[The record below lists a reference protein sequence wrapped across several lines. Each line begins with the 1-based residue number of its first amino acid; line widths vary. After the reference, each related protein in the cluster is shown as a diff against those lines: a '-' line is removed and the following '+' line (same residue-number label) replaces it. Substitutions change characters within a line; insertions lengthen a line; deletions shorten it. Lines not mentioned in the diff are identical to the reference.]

1 MQKLNK
7 VDIESANCTKQQIRC
22 LISNVYDLQKLRISA
37 GNRLV
42 QSFYIQLGIEP
53 STSPDEAGKD
63 EAKLIDRLK
72 KDYKRIT
79 DAIGGSE
86 YEYKTVKSAIKDMN
100 KGESPLDIIHDEI
113 DYKLVESYM
122 FLLKSEEESIKVL
135 DKYVKS
141 HPLWEA
147 FFEPIKGC
155 GTLMS
160 AVCIAYLDPYKAKYP
175 SSFFRYCG
183 LDTVQDKDENGNE
196 LYLKKINGVVTPQ
209 KVRHRFC
216 FRDSYGN
223 LTFSNA
229 LHNSNEVN
237 EYGEEIWADND
248 GNLYTHCWLTTKVD
262 GVEVPVYEDIETN
275 EEYIGDVVVSQ
286 HGRRKGDTE
295 MFEYTDS
302 EGNIQMKRGITFN
315 PLLKTKL
322 MGVLTGCLLKAK
334 DPTYSKIYYDYRA
347 RLDHS
352 AKCKDYSDG
361 HKSMMAQHY
370 MIKQFLRNLHTVWR
384 TLEGLPV
391 FEPYEVEKLGNKPHH
406 LNEMQY
412 KEAQKWK

>member
-1 MQKLNK
+1 MQKLDK

-86 YEYKTVKSAIKDMN
+86 SEYKTVKSAIKDMN

-141 HPLWEA
+141 HPLWST

-183 LDTVQDKDENGNE
+183 LDTVQDKDEDGNE
-196 LYLKKINGVVTPQ
+196 LFLK
-209 KVRHRFC
+209 
-216 FRDSYGN
+216 
-223 LTFSNA
+223 
-229 LHNSNEVN
+229 
-237 EYGEEIWADND
+237 
-248 GNLYTHCWLTTKVD
+248 KVD
-262 GVEVPVYEDIETN
+262 GVVTSQKVRESYIYIKDNGEQYFGRVSQTSDYDEEGRLLFKTESGSLVSRECNFRNVNGVDVKVYEDIVSG

-295 MFEYTDS
+295 MFEYKDS
-302 EGNIQMKRGITFN
+302 EGNIQMKRGITYN
-315 PLLKTKL
+315 PVLKTKL
-322 MGVLTGCLLKAK
+322 MG
-334 DPTYSKIYYDYRA
+334 Y
-347 RLDHS
+347 
-352 AKCKDYSDG
+352 
-361 HKSMMAQHY
+361 
-370 MIKQFLRNLHTVWR
+370 
-384 TLEGLPV
+384 
-391 FEPYEVEKLGNKPHH
+391 
-406 LNEMQY
+406 
-412 KEAQKWK
+412 

>member
-1 MQKLNK
+1 MQKLND
-7 VDIESANCTKQQIRC
+7 VDIENANCTKQQIRC

-53 STSPDEAGKD
+53 STSPDEVGKD
-63 EAKLIDRLK
+63 EAKLIDKLK
-72 KDYKRIT
+72 QDYKRIT

-86 YEYKTVKSAIKDMN
+86 FEYKTIKSAIRGMN
-100 KGESPLDIIHDEI
+100 KGESPLDIIHDEV

-122 FLLKSEEESIKVL
+122 FLLKSEEEAIKVL
-135 DKYVKS
+135 DKYVKN
-141 HPLWEA
+141 HPLWGT

-183 LDTVQDKDENGNE
+183 LDTVQDKDEDGNE
-196 LYLKKINGVVTPQ
+196 LFLKKINGVVTSQ
-209 KVRHRFC
+209 KVRE
-216 FRDSYGN
+216 SYIYIKDNGEQYYGKVSQTSDYDDEGRLLFKTEN
-223 LTFSNA
+223 GSLVSRECNFKN
-229 LHNSNEVN
+229 VN
-237 EYGEEIWADND
+237 G
-248 GNLYTHCWLTTKVD
+248 VD
-262 GVEVPVYEDIETN
+262 VKVYEDIASG

-295 MFEYTDS
+295 MFEYKDAD
-302 EGNIQMKRGITFN
+302 GNIQMKRGITYN
-315 PLLKTKL
+315 PVVKTKL

-334 DPTYSKIYYDYRA
+334 DPIYSKIYYDYRA
-347 RLDHS
+347 RLDNS
-352 AKCKDYSDG
+352 AKCKDYTDG
-361 HKSMMAQHY
+361 HKNMMAQHY

-391 FEPYEVEKLGNKPHH
+391 FEPYEVEKLGHKPHH

>member
-1 MQKLNK
+1 MQKLDK

-86 YEYKTVKSAIKDMN
+86 SEYKTVKSAIKDMN
-100 KGESPLDIIHDEI
+100 KGESPLNIIHDEI

-141 HPLWEA
+141 HPLWST

-183 LDTVQDKDENGNE
+183 LDTVQDKDEDGNE
-196 LYLKKINGVVTPQ
+196 LFLKKINGVVTSQ
-209 KVRHRFC
+209 KVRESYIYIKDNGEQYFGRVSQTSDYDEEGRLLFKTESGSLVAREC
-216 FRDSYGN
+216 NFRN
-223 LTFSNA
+223 
-229 LHNSNEVN
+229 VN
-237 EYGEEIWADND
+237 G
-248 GNLYTHCWLTTKVD
+248 VD
-262 GVEVPVYEDIETN
+262 VKVYEDITSG
-275 EEYIGDVVVSQ
+275 EEYVGDVVVSQ

-295 MFEYTDS
+295 MFEYKDS
-302 EGNIQMKRGITFN
+302 EGNIQMKRGITYN
-315 PLLKTKL
+315 PVLKTKL

-347 RLDHS
+347 RLDNS
-352 AKCKDYSDG
+352 AKCKDYTDG

-391 FEPYEVEKLGNKPHH
+391 FEPYEVEKLGHKPHH